1 MANIIILGPAYPL
14 RGGGMATFNE
24 RLAREFMSL
33 GHQVCIYTF
42 SLQYPGFLFPGKT
55 QYSVEPP
62 PVDLDIKVRINSI
75 NPLNWVKVGR
85 ELKDLKP
92 DLLVVRYWMP
102 FMAPSLGSIAAIVKK
117 NNHTRVVAIAD
128 NITPHERKPG
138 DTLFTKFFVKR
149 VHSFLVM
156 SQAVKKDL
164 LRYTVDP
171 DNISECLHP
180 LYDNYGQA
188 LSQQQARVFL
198 NMSSKESVVL
208 FFGFIRHY
216 KGLDLLIKAFS
227 HERLKNKPIK
237 LLVAGEFYTE
247 AKPYFQLVK
256 KLKLEDKVIWYNQFI
271 SNDMVRYYFCASDLV
286 AQPYRDATQSGV
298 TQIAY
303 HFEIPMLVTRVGGLP
318 EMVPHMKAGYVVD
331 PNHHAIAIAIA
342 DYFDNE
348 KKEVLTKGLIEE
360 KKRFSWE
367 KLANVLLQNVPETN
381 N

>member
-1 MANIIILGPAYPL
+1 
-14 RGGGMATFNE
+14 MATFNE